1 MWRGWM
7 AMMLMMWAGASVAAE
22 PVSLVDVRTGE
33 SGERTRIVMASNGQV
48 KWHTT
53 LEGDR
58 LVLRAKSLR
67 SDISSSQIDRKSR
80 LIRQLALKQ
89 SGDELELVIQLAKAA
104 RVVYSTTMKRASP
117 EDKGM
122 RWVVDLVADEGHGEA
137 ATTTVSKV
145 PAAPETVADKAPP
158 APTAKVA
165 TVAEPK
171 RKADS
176 KPALATSKAAAAT
189 SAKPLP
195 AAAAAIPDLVQPASK
210 SVEKVAARPVIH
222 PFHGT
227 KPLVVAIDAGHGGKD
242 VGAMGHGGTLEKD
255 ITLAMAKELKK
266 QIDAQI
272 GMRAVLT
279 RDEDY
284 FIPLSKR
291 PRLAREMGAD
301 VFISLHADSYQQDKN
316 ISGASFYVMSWDGA
330 SSQLARFVAEHSN
343 SGDGDLQVAS
353 WNESLANTIGKMAM
367 TNTITD
373 SERLARSM
381 QQGLKRTG
389 IRLQHRSVQS
399 ANFLVLKNIDMPSVL
414 VEMGFIS
421 NPQQDKLLQDAEYQR
436 KMARSIVDGLI
447 DFVQVQP
454 EPGVIY
460 ANLKVR
466 KGDNLSIIAARHNI
480 NADYLARANNLNLK
494 APLQVGQQLRVPVN
508 VSRRTAMLADSRG

>member
-33 SGERTRIVMASNGQV
+33 SGERTRIVMASDGQV
-48 KWHTT
+48 KWHTQ

-58 LVLRAKSLR
+58 LVLRAKSI
-67 SDISSSQIDRKSR
+67 SSGISSSQIDRKSR
-80 LIRQLALKQ
+80 LIRQMALKQ
-89 SGDELELVIQLAKAA
+89 SGDELELVIQLSKAA
-104 RVVYSTTMKRASP
+104 RVIYSTTMKRASP

-122 RWVVDLVADEGHGEA
+122 RWVVDLVAEESHSEA
-137 ATTTVSKV
+137 AKTASAESSVKEAHV
-145 PAAPETVADKAPP
+145 DKAQP
-158 APTAKVA
+158 APVAKVA
-165 TVAEPK
+165 SVTEPK
-171 RKADS
+171 RKADNKPTKDVS
-176 KPALATSKAAAAT
+176 KVVAAT
-189 SAKPLP
+189 PAKSAPV
-195 AAAAAIPDLVQPASK
+195 ADVAIPDLVQPASK

-242 VGAMGHGGTLEKD
+242 VGAMGHGGTREKD

-279 RDEDY
+279 RDDDY
-284 FIPLSKR
+284 FIPLGKR
-291 PRLAREMGAD
+291 SRLAREMGAD

-381 QQGLKRTG
+381 QQGMKRTG